1 LQPERFPTE
10 RSHGNQ
16 ADKAKPKGEEQM
28 TEHKLILCRSDT
40 GDGGWSLHPP
50 GSTDEQIA
58 SGDAPYLLS
67 GDSKKNKFGRWSRPN
82 AKDYRMALK
91 GLDG

>member
-1 LQPERFPTE
+1 MTKTT
-10 RSHGNQ
+10 NQ
-16 ADKAKPKGEEQM
+16 APTRRIPM
-28 TEHKLILCRSDT
+28 TPTVNDLVLCRSDT